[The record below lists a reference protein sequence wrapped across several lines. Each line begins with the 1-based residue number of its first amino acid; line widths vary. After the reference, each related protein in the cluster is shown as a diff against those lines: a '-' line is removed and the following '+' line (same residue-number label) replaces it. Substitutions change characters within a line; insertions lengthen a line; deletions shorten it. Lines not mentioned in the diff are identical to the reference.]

1 MVSGPPKIVNK
12 ALIIIIKMLLMI
24 IKILIMI
31 LKLLIINLCSLG
43 GSFSGNNKS
52 ADLEN
57 RVHKTMETS

>member
-24 IKILIMI
+24 IKILIMRI
-31 LKLLIINLCSLG
+31 KLLLTILCSLG
-43 GSFSGNNKS
+43 GTFSGINKS

-57 RVHKTMETS
+57 RVHETMETS